1 MRSLNSWLPH
11 TGIVLEVSYFM
22 KYWHKTEKE
31 FSQEASNHY
40 ARKRFVAITQPNQI
54 LFSFVLLEQ
63 VIFIQLLSSGVFHAS
78 ILKNNRTK
86 NKKYSL
92 IYFIK
97 NKQANKETKTKQTT
111 KLFNVFHAKYPCY
124 YCVHILYLFL
134 NYISQNLT
142 WVLRSHGN
150 RKYIY
155 GWLHKCTCTY
165 CICQF

>member
-11 TGIVLEVSYFM
+11 TGNVLEVSYFM
-22 KYWHKTEKE
+22 KYCHKTEKE

-40 ARKRFVAITQPNQI
+40 ARKRFVAITPLNQI

-78 ILKNNRTK
+78 ILKSHRTK
-86 NKKYSL
+86 NRKYSL

-97 NKQANKETKTKQTT
+97 KKKQINKQTKPKQNT
-111 KLFNVFHAKYPCY
+111 KLFNVSDAKYPCY
-124 YCVHILYLFL
+124 YCVRILYLYL

-142 WVLRSHGN
+142 
-150 RKYIY
+150 
-155 GWLHKCTCTY
+155 
-165 CICQF
+165 